1 MKAMNRFFAGIT
13 LTLTMMGSGVAWGD
27 SSVVGGNV
35 IVDRP
40 VVDSSTSNFYM
51 VDTNHPLNAD
61 GSVDQWEIFAGAQ
74 TPVQLV
80 IFRQRGGQFFVVGKS
95 SVVEP
100 TTTGYNLFE
109 LNPKLKVKAG
119 DFVGAYF
126 PDTGSIVFNDDPP
139 YPPPSTFSAGDLT
152 GTTLLLLIGTT
163 TTPSP
168 DPPYPIAFTLSSNR
182 HYSIRVMGN
191 CQINIANA
199 KANPNVLWPP
209 NNKMVSVTVTV
220 SASSSCDTTLACAI
234 QSVTGNEPLSAG
246 DWQITNPP
254 SLTVNL
260 RATRAGNGIGR
271 VYTLTGECTDTSGNI
286 APLSTTVTVPHDQ
299 GK

>member
-95 SVVEP
+95 SEP
-100 TTTGYNLFE
+100 ILPTTGYNLFV
-109 LNPKLKVKAG
+109 LDPKLRVKAG

-126 PDTGSIVFNDDPP
+126 PTTGSIAFNDDPP
-139 YPPPSTFSAGDLT
+139 FSDSAS
-152 GTTLLLLIGTT
+152 LIGTT
-163 TTPSP
+163 LFHIGDPLSP
-168 DPPYPIAFTLSSNR
+168 DPTNPNLITFTLSSNR
-182 HYSIRVMGN
+182 HYSIRVIGN
-191 CQINIANA
+191 CQISA
-199 KANPNVLWPP
+199 KANPDVLWPP
-209 NNKMVSVTVTV
+209 NNKMVTVTV

-246 DWQITNPP
+246 DWQITGP
-254 SLTVNL
+254 LTVNL

-271 VYTLTGECTDTSGNI
+271 VYTLTGECTDATGNI